1 MGFESDAMGTMHG
14 REGTTLFESWRSM
27 RLASNIYAGLMSPQD
42 KIKLDGLENYVHPDT
57 PAEIGTY
64 MQVVID
70 KQGHVVGGRLL
81 QDSTLS
87 DYRIVDAYITP
98 NHEIVLGEN
107 KIRPRMPDENVPWR
121 QISNRPDTVAGY
133 GIKDAYIAER
143 LIGVINEHNLPE
155 RLRQPI
161 ATKKELKSAYSDV
174 DVRLEAIRTLSY
186 ENFRHLFESMAIM
199 SSDINTTHSS
209 VEELDKKITAYSDID
224 VRLEAIRTLS
234 YENFRSLFES
244 VSNNATNIS
253 KNTSDI
259 NKTFSLI
266 NSVDERIQSN
276 IKSIE
281 RDVQS
286 NSNALEAIRTL
297 SYENFRSLF
306 ESVSNNATN
315 ISKNTSD
322 INKTFSLINSVDER
336 IQSNIKSIERD
347 VQSNSNALEAIRTL
361 SYENFRSLFESIGEI
376 SSDVNAAHLS
386 LKELNDKFTTHSNLS
401 RQDLIATNSRLTNEC
416 NSLKNI
422 ISVLSTRLADVLEVL
437 GRTDN
442 GRAVNT
448 FAGFTAPEDGT
459 TWIQFGIDYIMEK
472 DDGESII
479 NQSFV
484 AINDD
489 GEVIYEYTS
498 TEDMV
503 CSYPDVILKFNSGEV
518 VVNPMAKIIF
528 GDDNVVIAGSGIT
541 QLFKPNYIENGEK
554 ARIVLDN
561 GITIPVLS
569 EYKVQGVYANSEI
582 QEEKSEEGAV
592 LPESP
597 SCCTDEVVTDD
608 DFDDIFS

>member
-70 KQGHVVGGRLL
+70 KQGHIIGGRLL
-81 QDSTLS
+81 QDTTLS
-87 DYRIVDAYITP
+87 DYTIVDAYITP
-98 NHEIVLGEN
+98 DNEIVLGEN

-143 LIGVINEHNLPE
+143 LTGVINEHNLPE

-186 ENFRHLFESMAIM
+186 ENFR
-199 SSDINTTHSS
+199 
-209 VEELDKKITAYSDID
+209 
-224 VRLEAIRTLS
+224 
-234 YENFRSLFES
+234 
-244 VSNNATNIS
+244 
-253 KNTSDI
+253 
-259 NKTFSLI
+259 
-266 NSVDERIQSN
+266 
-276 IKSIE
+276 SI
-281 RDVQS
+281 
-286 NSNALEAIRTL
+286 
-297 SYENFRSLF
+297 
-306 ESVSNNATN
+306 
-315 ISKNTSD
+315 
-322 INKTFSLINSVDER
+322 
-336 IQSNIKSIERD
+336 
-347 VQSNSNALEAIRTL
+347 
-361 SYENFRSLFESIGEI
+361 FESIGEI
-376 SSDVNAAHLS
+376 SSDVNTAHLS

-448 FAGFTAPEDGT
+448 FAGFTAPKDGT

-489 GEVIYEYTS
+489 GDVVYEYTS
-498 TEDMV
+498 MEDVV
-503 CSYPDVILKFNSGEV
+503 CSYPDVVLQFNSGEV
-518 VVNPMAKIIF
+518 VANPMAKIIF

-569 EYKVQGVYANSEI
+569 EYKVQGVYSNSKI
-582 QEEKSEEGAV
+582 QGEKSEEGTV
-592 LPESP
+592 LPENP
-597 SCCTDEVVTDD
+597 SFCTDEVVTDD

>member
-14 REGTTLFESWRSM
+14 REGATLFESWRSM

-70 KQGHVVGGRLL
+70 KQGHIVGGRLL

-98 NHEIVLGEN
+98 DNEIVLGEN

-143 LIGVINEHNLPE
+143 LTGVINEHNLPE

-186 ENFRHLFESMAIM
+186 ENFRHLFESMATM

-209 VEELDKKITAYSDID
+209 VEELDKKIAAYSDID
-224 VRLEAIRTLS
+224 IRLEAVRTLS

-253 KNTSDI
+253 KNTADI

-266 NSVDERIQSN
+266 NSVDKRIQSN

-286 NSNALEAIRTL
+286 NSNALEA
-297 SYENFRSLF
+297 
-306 ESVSNNATN
+306 V
-315 ISKNTSD
+315 
-322 INKTFSLINSVDER
+322 
-336 IQSNIKSIERD
+336 
-347 VQSNSNALEAIRTL
+347 RTL

-489 GEVIYEYTS
+489 GEVVYEYTS
-498 TEDMV
+498 MEDVV
-503 CSYPDVILKFNSGEV
+503 CSYPDVVLKFNSGEV

-528 GDDNVVIAGSGIT
+528 GNDNVVIAGSGIT

-569 EYKVQGVYANSEI
+569 EYKVQGVYSNSKI
-582 QEEKSEEGAV
+582 QGEKSEEGTV
-592 LPESP
+592 LPENP
-597 SCCTDEVVTDD
+597 SFCTDEVVTDD

>member
-70 KQGHVVGGRLL
+70 KQGHIVGGRLL

-98 NHEIVLGEN
+98 DNEIVLGEN

-143 LIGVINEHNLPE
+143 LTGVINEHNLPE

-186 ENFRHLFESMAIM
+186 ENFRHIFESMAAM
-199 SSDINTTHSS
+199 SSDINTTHSF
-209 VEELDKKITAYSDID
+209 VEELDKKIAAYSDID
-224 VRLEAIRTLS
+224 IRLEAVRTLS

-253 KNTSDI
+253 KNTADI

-266 NSVDERIQSN
+266 NSVD
-276 IKSIE
+276 K
-281 RDVQS
+281 
-286 NSNALEAIRTL
+286 
-297 SYENFRSLF
+297 
-306 ESVSNNATN
+306 
-315 ISKNTSD
+315 
-322 INKTFSLINSVDER
+322 R

-376 SSDVNAAHLS
+376 SSDVNTAHLS

-448 FAGFTAPEDGT
+448 FAGFTAPKDGT

-489 GEVIYEYTS
+489 GDVVYEYTS
-498 TEDMV
+498 MEDVV
-503 CSYPDVILKFNSGEV
+503 CSYPDVVLQFNSGEV
-518 VVNPMAKIIF
+518 VANPMAKIIF

-569 EYKVQGVYANSEI
+569 EYKVQGVYANNEI
-582 QEEKSEEGAV
+582 QEGKSEEGAV

-597 SCCTDEVVTDD
+597 SYCTDEVITDD

>member
-70 KQGHVVGGRLL
+70 KQGHIVGGRLL

-98 NHEIVLGEN
+98 DNEIVLGEN

-143 LIGVINEHNLPE
+143 LTGVINEHNLPE

-186 ENFRHLFESMAIM
+186 ENFRHLFESMATM

-209 VEELDKKITAYSDID
+209 VEELDKKIAAYSDID
-224 VRLEAIRTLS
+224 IRLEAIRTLS

-244 VSNNATNIS
+244 ASNNATNIS
-253 KNTSDI
+253 KNTADI

-266 NSVDERIQSN
+266 NSVD
-276 IKSIE
+276 K
-281 RDVQS
+281 
-286 NSNALEAIRTL
+286 
-297 SYENFRSLF
+297 
-306 ESVSNNATN
+306 
-315 ISKNTSD
+315 
-322 INKTFSLINSVDER
+322 R

-376 SSDVNAAHLS
+376 SSDVNTAHLS

-448 FAGFTAPEDGT
+448 FAGFTAPKDGT

-489 GEVIYEYTS
+489 GEVVYEYTS
-498 TEDMV
+498 MEDVV
-503 CSYPDVILKFNSGEV
+503 CSYPDVVLKFNSGEV

-569 EYKVQGVYANSEI
+569 EYKVQGVYYNSKI
-582 QEEKSEEGAV
+582 QEGKSEEGTV

-597 SCCTDEVVTDD
+597 SYCTDEVITDD

>member
-98 NHEIVLGEN
+98 NNEIVLGEN

-186 ENFRHLFESMAIM
+186 ENFRHLFESMATM

-209 VEELDKKITAYSDID
+209 VEELEKKIKAYSDVDI
-224 VRLEAIRTLS
+224 RLEAVRTLS

-253 KNTSDI
+253 KNTADI

-266 NSVDERIQSN
+266 NSVDERIRSN

-281 RDVQS
+281 KDVQS
-286 NSNALEAIRTL
+286 NSNALEA
-297 SYENFRSLF
+297 
-306 ESVSNNATN
+306 V
-315 ISKNTSD
+315 
-322 INKTFSLINSVDER
+322 
-336 IQSNIKSIERD
+336 
-347 VQSNSNALEAIRTL
+347 RTL

-448 FAGFTAPEDGT
+448 FAGFTAPKDGT

-489 GEVIYEYTS
+489 GEVVYEYTS
-498 TEDMV
+498 MEDVV
-503 CSYPDVILKFNSGEV
+503 CSYPDVVLKFNSGEV

-528 GDDNVVIAGSGIT
+528 GDNNVVIAGSGIT

-569 EYKVQGVYANSEI
+569 EYKVQGVYSNSKI
-582 QEEKSEEGAV
+582 QGEKSEEGTV
-592 LPESP
+592 LPENP

>member
-1 MGFESDAMGTMHG
+1 MSFTKDTVGTVESVGG
-14 REGTTLFESWRSM
+14 VSLFESLRSNQN
-27 RLASNIYAGLMSPQD
+27 ASESFSGLMSATD
-42 KIKLDGLENYVHPDT
+42 KIKLNGIEEGANKYIHPDS
-57 PAEIGTY
+57 PAEVGTY

-70 KQGHVVGGRLL
+70 KQGHIVDGRLL

-98 NHEIVLGEN
+98 DNEIVLGEN
-107 KIRPRMPDENVPWR
+107 KIRPMMPDENVPWR

-143 LIGVINEHNLPE
+143 LTGVINEHNLPE

-174 DVRLEAIRTLSY
+174 DVR
-186 ENFRHLFESMAIM
+186 
-199 SSDINTTHSS
+199 
-209 VEELDKKITAYSDID
+209 
-224 VRLEAIRTLS
+224 
-234 YENFRSLFES
+234 
-244 VSNNATNIS
+244 
-253 KNTSDI
+253 
-259 NKTFSLI
+259 
-266 NSVDERIQSN
+266 
-276 IKSIE
+276 
-281 RDVQS
+281 
-286 NSNALEAIRTL
+286 
-297 SYENFRSLF
+297 
-306 ESVSNNATN
+306 
-315 ISKNTSD
+315 
-322 INKTFSLINSVDER
+322 
-336 IQSNIKSIERD
+336 
-347 VQSNSNALEAIRTL
+347 LEAIRTL

-448 FAGFTAPEDGT
+448 FAGFTAPKDGT
-459 TWIQFGIDYIMEK
+459 TWIQFSIDYIMEK

-489 GEVIYEYTS
+489 GEVVYEYTS
-498 TEDMV
+498 MEDMI
-503 CSYPDVILKFNSGEV
+503 CSYPDVVLKFNSGEV

-569 EYKVQGVYANSEI
+569 EYKVQGVYANSAI
-582 QEEKSEEGAV
+582 QEEKSEEGTV

>member
-1 MGFESDAMGTMHG
+1 MSFTKDTVGTVESVGG
-14 REGTTLFESWRSM
+14 VSLFESLRSNQN
-27 RLASNIYAGLMSPQD
+27 ASESFSGLMSATD
-42 KIKLDGLENYVHPDT
+42 KIKLDGIEEGANKYIHPDS
-57 PAEIGTY
+57 PAEVGTY

-70 KQGHVVGGRLL
+70 KQGHIVDGRLL

-98 NHEIVLGEN
+98 DNEIVLGEN

-143 LIGVINEHNLPE
+143 LTGVINEHNLPE

-186 ENFRHLFESMAIM
+186 ENFRHIFESMATM

-209 VEELDKKITAYSDID
+209 VEELDKKIAAYSDID
-224 VRLEAIRTLS
+224 IRLEAVRTLS

-253 KNTSDI
+253 KNTADI

-266 NSVDERIQSN
+266 NSVDKRIQSN

-286 NSNALEAIRTL
+286 NSNALEA
-297 SYENFRSLF
+297 
-306 ESVSNNATN
+306 V
-315 ISKNTSD
+315 
-322 INKTFSLINSVDER
+322 
-336 IQSNIKSIERD
+336 
-347 VQSNSNALEAIRTL
+347 RTL

-376 SSDVNAAHLS
+376 SSDVNTAHLS

-448 FAGFTAPEDGT
+448 FAGFTAPKDGT

-489 GEVIYEYTS
+489 GDVVYEYTS
-498 TEDMV
+498 MEDVV
-503 CSYPDVILKFNSGEV
+503 CSYPDVVLQFNSGEV
-518 VVNPMAKIIF
+518 VANPMAKIIF

-569 EYKVQGVYANSEI
+569 EYKVQGVYSNSKI
-582 QEEKSEEGAV
+582 QGEKSEEGTV
-592 LPESP
+592 LPENP
-597 SCCTDEVVTDD
+597 SFCTDEVVTDD

>member
-70 KQGHVVGGRLL
+70 KQGHIVGGRLL

-98 NHEIVLGEN
+98 DNEIVLGEN

-143 LIGVINEHNLPE
+143 LTGVINEHNLPE

-186 ENFRHLFESMAIM
+186 ENFRHIFESMATM

-209 VEELDKKITAYSDID
+209 VEELDKKIAAYSDID
-224 VRLEAIRTLS
+224 IRLEAVRTLS

-253 KNTSDI
+253 KNTADI

-266 NSVDERIQSN
+266 NSVD
-276 IKSIE
+276 K
-281 RDVQS
+281 
-286 NSNALEAIRTL
+286 
-297 SYENFRSLF
+297 
-306 ESVSNNATN
+306 
-315 ISKNTSD
+315 
-322 INKTFSLINSVDER
+322 R

-376 SSDVNAAHLS
+376 SSDVNTAHLS

-489 GEVIYEYTS
+489 GDVVYEYTS
-498 TEDMV
+498 MEDVV
-503 CSYPDVILKFNSGEV
+503 CSYPDVVLKFNSGEV

-569 EYKVQGVYANSEI
+569 EYKVQGVYANNEI

-597 SCCTDEVVTDD
+597 SYCTDEVITDD

>member
-1 MGFESDAMGTMHG
+1 MSFTKDTVGTVESVGG
-14 REGTTLFESWRSM
+14 VSLFESLRSNQN
-27 RLASNIYAGLMSPQD
+27 ASESFSGLMSATD
-42 KIKLDGLENYVHPDT
+42 KIKLDGIEEGANKYIHPDS
-57 PAEIGTY
+57 PAEVGTY

-70 KQGHVVGGRLL
+70 KQGHIVGGRLL

-98 NHEIVLGEN
+98 DNEIVLGEN

-143 LIGVINEHNLPE
+143 LTGVINEHNLPE

-174 DVRLEAIRTLSY
+174 DVRLEAVRTLSY
-186 ENFRHLFESMAIM
+186 ENFM
-199 SSDINTTHSS
+199 
-209 VEELDKKITAYSDID
+209 
-224 VRLEAIRTLS
+224 
-234 YENFRSLFES
+234 
-244 VSNNATNIS
+244 
-253 KNTSDI
+253 
-259 NKTFSLI
+259 
-266 NSVDERIQSN
+266 
-276 IKSIE
+276 
-281 RDVQS
+281 
-286 NSNALEAIRTL
+286 
-297 SYENFRSLF
+297 
-306 ESVSNNATN
+306 
-315 ISKNTSD
+315 
-322 INKTFSLINSVDER
+322 
-336 IQSNIKSIERD
+336 
-347 VQSNSNALEAIRTL
+347 
-361 SYENFRSLFESIGEI
+361 SLFESIGEI
-376 SSDVNAAHLS
+376 SSDVNTAHLS

-489 GEVIYEYTS
+489 GEVVYEYTS
-498 TEDMV
+498 MEDVV
-503 CSYPDVILKFNSGEV
+503 CSYPDVVLQFNSGEV
-518 VVNPMAKIIF
+518 VANPMAKIIF

-569 EYKVQGVYANSEI
+569 EYKVQGVYSNSKI
-582 QEEKSEEGAV
+582 QGEKSEEGTV
-592 LPESP
+592 LPENP
-597 SCCTDEVVTDD
+597 SFCTDEVVTDD

>member
-186 ENFRHLFESMAIM
+186 ENFRHLFESMATM

-209 VEELDKKITAYSDID
+209 VEELEKKITAYSDID
-224 VRLEAIRTLS
+224 IRLEAIRTLS

-244 VSNNATNIS
+244 ASNNATNIS
-253 KNTSDI
+253 KNTADI

-266 NSVDERIQSN
+266 NSVDERIRSN

-281 RDVQS
+281 KDVQS
-286 NSNALEAIRTL
+286 NSNALEA
-297 SYENFRSLF
+297 
-306 ESVSNNATN
+306 V
-315 ISKNTSD
+315 
-322 INKTFSLINSVDER
+322 
-336 IQSNIKSIERD
+336 
-347 VQSNSNALEAIRTL
+347 RTL

-489 GEVIYEYTS
+489 GEVVYEYTS
-498 TEDMV
+498 MEDVV
-503 CSYPDVILKFNSGEV
+503 CSYPDVVLKFNSGEV

-569 EYKVQGVYANSEI
+569 EYKVQGVYANSAI
-582 QEEKSEEGAV
+582 QEEKSEEGTV

>member
-1 MGFESDAMGTMHG
+1 MGFTKNIIGTNESVGG
-14 REGTTLFESWRSM
+14 INLFESIRSTQ
-27 RLASNIYAGLMSPQD
+27 LATSDTAGLMSPQD
-42 KIKLDGLENYVHPDT
+42 KSKLDSLENYIHPDT

-70 KQGHVVGGRLL
+70 KQGHIVGGRLL

-98 NHEIVLGEN
+98 DNEIVLGEN

-143 LIGVINEHNLPE
+143 LTGVINEHNLPE

-186 ENFRHLFESMAIM
+186 ENFRHLFESMATM

-224 VRLEAIRTLS
+224 IRLEAVRTLS

-253 KNTSDI
+253 KNTADI

-266 NSVDERIQSN
+266 NSVDKRIQNN

-286 NSNALEAIRTL
+286 NSNTLEA
-297 SYENFRSLF
+297 
-306 ESVSNNATN
+306 V
-315 ISKNTSD
+315 
-322 INKTFSLINSVDER
+322 
-336 IQSNIKSIERD
+336 
-347 VQSNSNALEAIRTL
+347 RTL

-376 SSDVNAAHLS
+376 SSDVNTAHLS

-489 GEVIYEYTS
+489 GEVVYEYTS
-498 TEDMV
+498 MEDVV
-503 CSYPDVILKFNSGEV
+503 CSYPDVVLKFNSGEV

-569 EYKVQGVYANSEI
+569 EYKVQGVYSNSKI
-582 QEEKSEEGAV
+582 QGEKSEEGTV
-592 LPESP
+592 LPENP
-597 SCCTDEVVTDD
+597 SFCTDEVVTDD

>member
-70 KQGHVVGGRLL
+70 KQGHIVGGRLL

-98 NHEIVLGEN
+98 DNEIVLGEN

-143 LIGVINEHNLPE
+143 LTGVINEHNLPE

-186 ENFRHLFESMAIM
+186 ENFRHLFESMATM

-253 KNTSDI
+253 KNAADI

-266 NSVDERIQSN
+266 NSVDERIRSN

-281 RDVQS
+281 KDVQS
-286 NSNALEAIRTL
+286 NSNALEA
-297 SYENFRSLF
+297 
-306 ESVSNNATN
+306 V
-315 ISKNTSD
+315 
-322 INKTFSLINSVDER
+322 
-336 IQSNIKSIERD
+336 
-347 VQSNSNALEAIRTL
+347 RTL

-448 FAGFTAPEDGT
+448 FAGFTAPKDGT

-489 GEVIYEYTS
+489 GEVVYEYTS
-498 TEDMV
+498 MEDVV
-503 CSYPDVILKFNSGEV
+503 CSYPDVVLKFNSGEV

-541 QLFKPNYIENGEK
+541 QLFEPNYIENGEK

-569 EYKVQGVYANSEI
+569 EYKVQGVYSNSKI
-582 QEEKSEEGAV
+582 QGEKSEEGTV
-592 LPESP
+592 LPENP

>member
-1 MGFESDAMGTMHG
+1 MSFTKDTVGTVESVGG
-14 REGTTLFESWRSM
+14 VSLFESLRSNQN
-27 RLASNIYAGLMSPQD
+27 ASESFSGLMSATD
-42 KIKLDGLENYVHPDT
+42 KIKLDGIEEGANKYIHPDS
-57 PAEIGTY
+57 PAEVGTY

-70 KQGHVVGGRLL
+70 KQGHIVGGRLL

-98 NHEIVLGEN
+98 DNEIVLGEN

-143 LIGVINEHNLPE
+143 LTGVINEHNLPE

-186 ENFRHLFESMAIM
+186 ENFRHLFESMATM
-199 SSDINTTHSS
+199 SSDINTPHSF

-224 VRLEAIRTLS
+224 VRLEAVRTLS

-253 KNTSDI
+253 KNAADI

-266 NSVDERIQSN
+266 NSVDKRIQSN

-286 NSNALEAIRTL
+286 NSNALEA
-297 SYENFRSLF
+297 
-306 ESVSNNATN
+306 V
-315 ISKNTSD
+315 
-322 INKTFSLINSVDER
+322 
-336 IQSNIKSIERD
+336 
-347 VQSNSNALEAIRTL
+347 RTL

-448 FAGFTAPEDGT
+448 FAGFTAPKDGT

-489 GEVIYEYTS
+489 GEVVYEYTS
-498 TEDMV
+498 MEDVV
-503 CSYPDVILKFNSGEV
+503 CSYPDVVLKFNSGEV

-569 EYKVQGVYANSEI
+569 EYKVQGVYSNSKI
-582 QEEKSEEGAV
+582 QGEKSEEGMV
-592 LPESP
+592 LPENP
-597 SCCTDEVVTDD
+597 SFCTDEVVTDD

>member
-70 KQGHVVGGRLL
+70 KQGHIVGGRLL

-98 NHEIVLGEN
+98 DNEIVLGEN

-143 LIGVINEHNLPE
+143 LTGVINEHNLPE

-186 ENFRHLFESMAIM
+186 ENFRHLFESMATM

-209 VEELDKKITAYSDID
+209 VEELDKKITAYSGVD

-253 KNTSDI
+253 KNTADI

-266 NSVDERIQSN
+266 NSVDKRIQSN

-286 NSNALEAIRTL
+286 NSNALEA
-297 SYENFRSLF
+297 
-306 ESVSNNATN
+306 V
-315 ISKNTSD
+315 
-322 INKTFSLINSVDER
+322 
-336 IQSNIKSIERD
+336 
-347 VQSNSNALEAIRTL
+347 RTL

-448 FAGFTAPEDGT
+448 FAGFTAPKDGT

-498 TEDMV
+498 MEDVV
-503 CSYPDVILKFNSGEV
+503 CSYPDVVLKFNSGEV

-528 GDDNVVIAGSGIT
+528 GDDNVVIAGSDIT

-569 EYKVQGVYANSEI
+569 EYKVHGVYSNSKI
-582 QEEKSEEGAV
+582 HGEKSEEGTA

-597 SCCTDEVVTDD
+597 SFCTDEVITDD

>member
-70 KQGHVVGGRLL
+70 KQGHIVGGRLL

-98 NHEIVLGEN
+98 DNEIVLGEN

-143 LIGVINEHNLPE
+143 LTGVINEHNLPE

-186 ENFRHLFESMAIM
+186 ENFRHLFESMATM

-224 VRLEAIRTLS
+224 IRLEAIRTFS

-253 KNTSDI
+253 KNTADI

-266 NSVDERIQSN
+266 NSVDKRIQSN

-281 RDVQS
+281 
-286 NSNALEAIRTL
+286 
-297 SYENFRSLF
+297 
-306 ESVSNNATN
+306 
-315 ISKNTSD
+315 K
-322 INKTFSLINSVDER
+322 
-336 IQSNIKSIERD
+336 D

-489 GEVIYEYTS
+489 GEVVYEYTS
-498 TEDMV
+498 TEDVV
-503 CSYPDVILKFNSGEV
+503 CSYPDVVLKFNSGEV

-569 EYKVQGVYANSEI
+569 EYKVQGVYANSAI
-582 QEEKSEEGAV
+582 QEEKSEEGTV

-597 SCCTDEVVTDD
+597 SCCTDEAVTDD

>member
-1 MGFESDAMGTMHG
+1 MSFTKDTVGTVESVGG
-14 REGTTLFESWRSM
+14 VNLFESLRSNQN
-27 RLASNIYAGLMSPQD
+27 ASESFSGLMSATD
-42 KIKLDGLENYVHPDT
+42 KIKLDGIEEGANKYIHPDS
-57 PAEIGTY
+57 PAEVGTY

-70 KQGHVVGGRLL
+70 KQGHIVDGRLL

-98 NHEIVLGEN
+98 DNEIVLGEN

-121 QISNRPDTVAGY
+121 QISNRPDTIAGY

-143 LIGVINEHNLPE
+143 LTGVINEHNLPE

-161 ATKKELKSAYSDV
+161 ATKKELKSAYSDI
-174 DVRLEAIRTLSY
+174 DIRLEA
-186 ENFRHLFESMAIM
+186 
-199 SSDINTTHSS
+199 
-209 VEELDKKITAYSDID
+209 V
-224 VRLEAIRTLS
+224 
-234 YENFRSLFES
+234 
-244 VSNNATNIS
+244 
-253 KNTSDI
+253 
-259 NKTFSLI
+259 
-266 NSVDERIQSN
+266 
-276 IKSIE
+276 
-281 RDVQS
+281 
-286 NSNALEAIRTL
+286 
-297 SYENFRSLF
+297 
-306 ESVSNNATN
+306 
-315 ISKNTSD
+315 
-322 INKTFSLINSVDER
+322 
-336 IQSNIKSIERD
+336 
-347 VQSNSNALEAIRTL
+347 RTL

-448 FAGFTAPEDGT
+448 FAGFTTPKDGT

-472 DDGESII
+472 DDGESIT

-489 GEVIYEYTS
+489 GEVVYEYTS
-498 TEDMV
+498 MEDVV
-503 CSYPDVILKFNSGEV
+503 CSYPDVVLKFNSGEV

-569 EYKVQGVYANSEI
+569 EYKVQGVYSNSKI
-582 QEEKSEEGAV
+582 QGEKSEEGTV
-592 LPESP
+592 LPENP
-597 SCCTDEVVTDD
+597 SFCTDEVVTDD

>member
-70 KQGHVVGGRLL
+70 KQGHIVGGRLL

-98 NHEIVLGEN
+98 DNEIVLGEN

-143 LIGVINEHNLPE
+143 LTGVINEHNLPE

-161 ATKKELKSAYSDV
+161 ATKKELKSAYSD
-174 DVRLEAIRTLSY
+174 
-186 ENFRHLFESMAIM
+186 
-199 SSDINTTHSS
+199 
-209 VEELDKKITAYSDID
+209 ID
-224 VRLEAIRTLS
+224 VRLEAVRTLS
-234 YENFRSLFES
+234 YENFRS
-244 VSNNATNIS
+244 I
-253 KNTSDI
+253 
-259 NKTFSLI
+259 
-266 NSVDERIQSN
+266 
-276 IKSIE
+276 
-281 RDVQS
+281 
-286 NSNALEAIRTL
+286 
-297 SYENFRSLF
+297 
-306 ESVSNNATN
+306 
-315 ISKNTSD
+315 
-322 INKTFSLINSVDER
+322 
-336 IQSNIKSIERD
+336 
-347 VQSNSNALEAIRTL
+347 
-361 SYENFRSLFESIGEI
+361 FESIGEI
-376 SSDVNAAHLS
+376 SSDVNTAHLS

-448 FAGFTAPEDGT
+448 FAGFTAPKDGT

-489 GEVIYEYTS
+489 GEVVYEYTS
-498 TEDMV
+498 MEDVV
-503 CSYPDVILKFNSGEV
+503 CSYPDVVLKFNYGEV

-569 EYKVQGVYANSEI
+569 EYKVQGVYANNEI
-582 QEEKSEEGAV
+582 QEGKSEEGAV

-597 SCCTDEVVTDD
+597 SYCTDEVITDD

>member
-1 MGFESDAMGTMHG
+1 MSFTKDTVGTVESVGG
-14 REGTTLFESWRSM
+14 VSLFESLRSNQN
-27 RLASNIYAGLMSPQD
+27 ASESFSGLMSATD
-42 KIKLDGLENYVHPDT
+42 KIKLDGIEEGANKYIHPDS
-57 PAEIGTY
+57 PAEVGTY

-70 KQGHVVGGRLL
+70 KQGHIVDGRLL

-98 NHEIVLGEN
+98 DNEIVLGEN

-143 LIGVINEHNLPE
+143 LTGVINEHNLPE

-186 ENFRHLFESMAIM
+186 ENFRHLFESMATM

-209 VEELDKKITAYSDID
+209 VEELDKKIAAYSDID
-224 VRLEAIRTLS
+224 IRLEAVRTLS

-253 KNTSDI
+253 KNTADI

-266 NSVDERIQSN
+266 NSVDKRIQSN

-286 NSNALEAIRTL
+286 NSNVLEAIRTL
-297 SYENFRSLF
+297 SYENFRS
-306 ESVSNNATN
+306 
-315 ISKNTSD
+315 I
-322 INKTFSLINSVDER
+322 
-336 IQSNIKSIERD
+336 
-347 VQSNSNALEAIRTL
+347 
-361 SYENFRSLFESIGEI
+361 FESIGEI

-422 ISVLSTRLADVLEVL
+422 ISVISTRLADVLEVL

-489 GEVIYEYTS
+489 GEVVYEYTS
-498 TEDMV
+498 MEDVV
-503 CSYPDVILKFNSGEV
+503 CSYPDVVLKFNSGEV

-569 EYKVQGVYANSEI
+569 EYKVQGVYSNSKI
-582 QEEKSEEGAV
+582 QGEKSEEGMV
-592 LPESP
+592 LPENP
-597 SCCTDEVVTDD
+597 SFCTDEVITDD

>member
-70 KQGHVVGGRLL
+70 KQGHIVGGRLL
-81 QDSTLS
+81 QDSTLAN
-87 DYRIVDAYITP
+87 YRIVDAYITP
-98 NHEIVLGEN
+98 DNEIVLGEN

-143 LIGVINEHNLPE
+143 LTGVINEHNLPE

-186 ENFRHLFESMAIM
+186 ENFRHLFESMATM

-209 VEELDKKITAYSDID
+209 VEELDKKIAAYSDID
-224 VRLEAIRTLS
+224 IRLEAVRTLS

-253 KNTSDI
+253 KNTADI

-266 NSVDERIQSN
+266 NSVD
-276 IKSIE
+276 K
-281 RDVQS
+281 
-286 NSNALEAIRTL
+286 
-297 SYENFRSLF
+297 
-306 ESVSNNATN
+306 
-315 ISKNTSD
+315 
-322 INKTFSLINSVDER
+322 R

-376 SSDVNAAHLS
+376 SSDVNTAHLS

-448 FAGFTAPEDGT
+448 FAGFTAPKDGT

-489 GEVIYEYTS
+489 GDVVYEYTS
-498 TEDMV
+498 MEDVV
-503 CSYPDVILKFNSGEV
+503 CSYPDVVLQFNSGEV
-518 VVNPMAKIIF
+518 VANPMAKIIF

-569 EYKVQGVYANSEI
+569 EYKVQGVYANNEI
-582 QEEKSEEGAV
+582 QEGKSEEGAV

-597 SCCTDEVVTDD
+597 SYCTDEVITDD

>member
-70 KQGHVVGGRLL
+70 KQGHIVGGRLL

-98 NHEIVLGEN
+98 DNEIVLGEN

-143 LIGVINEHNLPE
+143 LTGVINEHNLPE

-186 ENFRHLFESMAIM
+186 ENFRHLFESMATM

-224 VRLEAIRTLS
+224 IRLEAIRTLS

-253 KNTSDI
+253 ENTADI

-266 NSVDERIQSN
+266 NSVDKRIQSN

-281 RDVQS
+281 
-286 NSNALEAIRTL
+286 
-297 SYENFRSLF
+297 
-306 ESVSNNATN
+306 
-315 ISKNTSD
+315 K
-322 INKTFSLINSVDER
+322 
-336 IQSNIKSIERD
+336 D

-489 GEVIYEYTS
+489 GEVVYEYTS
-498 TEDMV
+498 TEDVV
-503 CSYPDVILKFNSGEV
+503 CSYPDVVLKFNSGEV

-569 EYKVQGVYANSEI
+569 EYKVQGVYSNSKI
-582 QEEKSEEGAV
+582 QGEKSEEGTV

-597 SCCTDEVVTDD
+597 SCCTDEAVTDD
-608 DFDDIFS
+608 DLDDIFS

>member
-70 KQGHVVGGRLL
+70 KQGHIVGGRLL

-98 NHEIVLGEN
+98 DNEIVLGEN

-143 LIGVINEHNLPE
+143 LTGVINEHNLPE

-186 ENFRHLFESMAIM
+186 ENFRHLFESMATM

-224 VRLEAIRTLS
+224 IRLEAIRTLS

-253 KNTSDI
+253 KNTADI

-266 NSVDERIQSN
+266 NSVDKRIQSN

-281 RDVQS
+281 
-286 NSNALEAIRTL
+286 
-297 SYENFRSLF
+297 
-306 ESVSNNATN
+306 
-315 ISKNTSD
+315 K
-322 INKTFSLINSVDER
+322 
-336 IQSNIKSIERD
+336 D

-489 GEVIYEYTS
+489 GEVVYEYTS
-498 TEDMV
+498 TEDVV
-503 CSYPDVILKFNSGEV
+503 CSYPDVVLKFNSGEV

-569 EYKVQGVYANSEI
+569 EYKVQGVYANSAI
-582 QEEKSEEGAV
+582 QEEKSEEGTV

-597 SCCTDEVVTDD
+597 SCCTDEAVTDD

>member
-70 KQGHVVGGRLL
+70 KQGHIVGGRLL

-98 NHEIVLGEN
+98 DNEIVLGEN

-143 LIGVINEHNLPE
+143 LTGVINEHNLPE

-161 ATKKELKSAYSDV
+161 ATKKELKSAYSD
-174 DVRLEAIRTLSY
+174 
-186 ENFRHLFESMAIM
+186 
-199 SSDINTTHSS
+199 
-209 VEELDKKITAYSDID
+209 ID
-224 VRLEAIRTLS
+224 VRLEA
-234 YENFRSLFES
+234 
-244 VSNNATNIS
+244 V
-253 KNTSDI
+253 
-259 NKTFSLI
+259 
-266 NSVDERIQSN
+266 
-276 IKSIE
+276 
-281 RDVQS
+281 
-286 NSNALEAIRTL
+286 
-297 SYENFRSLF
+297 
-306 ESVSNNATN
+306 
-315 ISKNTSD
+315 
-322 INKTFSLINSVDER
+322 
-336 IQSNIKSIERD
+336 
-347 VQSNSNALEAIRTL
+347 RTL

-376 SSDVNAAHLS
+376 SSDVNTAHLS

-489 GEVIYEYTS
+489 GEVVYEYTS
-498 TEDMV
+498 MEDVV
-503 CSYPDVILKFNSGEV
+503 CSYPDVVLKFNSGEV

-528 GDDNVVIAGSGIT
+528 GDGNVVIAGSGIT

-569 EYKVQGVYANSEI
+569 EYKVQGVYANNEI
-582 QEEKSEEGAV
+582 QEGKSEEGTV

-597 SCCTDEVVTDD
+597 SYCTDEVITDD

>member
-1 MGFESDAMGTMHG
+1 MSFTKDTVGTVESVGG
-14 REGTTLFESWRSM
+14 VNLFESLRSNQN
-27 RLASNIYAGLMSPQD
+27 ASESFSGLMSATD
-42 KIKLDGLENYVHPDT
+42 KIKLDGIEEGANKYIHPDS
-57 PAEIGTY
+57 PAEVGNY

-70 KQGHVVGGRLL
+70 KQGHIVGGRLL

-98 NHEIVLGEN
+98 NNEIVLGEN

-161 ATKKELKSAYSDV
+161 ATKKELKSAYSDI
-174 DVRLEAIRTLSY
+174 DIRLEA
-186 ENFRHLFESMAIM
+186 
-199 SSDINTTHSS
+199 
-209 VEELDKKITAYSDID
+209 V
-224 VRLEAIRTLS
+224 
-234 YENFRSLFES
+234 
-244 VSNNATNIS
+244 
-253 KNTSDI
+253 
-259 NKTFSLI
+259 
-266 NSVDERIQSN
+266 
-276 IKSIE
+276 
-281 RDVQS
+281 
-286 NSNALEAIRTL
+286 
-297 SYENFRSLF
+297 
-306 ESVSNNATN
+306 
-315 ISKNTSD
+315 
-322 INKTFSLINSVDER
+322 
-336 IQSNIKSIERD
+336 
-347 VQSNSNALEAIRTL
+347 RTL

-448 FAGFTAPEDGT
+448 FAGFTTPKDGT

-472 DDGESII
+472 DDGESIT

-489 GEVIYEYTS
+489 GEVVYEYTS
-498 TEDMV
+498 MEDVV
-503 CSYPDVILKFNSGEV
+503 CSYPDVVLKFNSGEV

-569 EYKVQGVYANSEI
+569 EYKVQGVYSNSKI
-582 QEEKSEEGAV
+582 QGEKSEEGTV
-592 LPESP
+592 LPENP
-597 SCCTDEVVTDD
+597 SFCTDEVVTDD

>member
-70 KQGHVVGGRLL
+70 KQGHIVGGRLL

-98 NHEIVLGEN
+98 DNEIVLGEN

-143 LIGVINEHNLPE
+143 LTGVINEHNLPE

-186 ENFRHLFESMAIM
+186 ENFR
-199 SSDINTTHSS
+199 
-209 VEELDKKITAYSDID
+209 
-224 VRLEAIRTLS
+224 
-234 YENFRSLFES
+234 
-244 VSNNATNIS
+244 
-253 KNTSDI
+253 
-259 NKTFSLI
+259 
-266 NSVDERIQSN
+266 
-276 IKSIE
+276 SI
-281 RDVQS
+281 
-286 NSNALEAIRTL
+286 
-297 SYENFRSLF
+297 
-306 ESVSNNATN
+306 
-315 ISKNTSD
+315 
-322 INKTFSLINSVDER
+322 
-336 IQSNIKSIERD
+336 
-347 VQSNSNALEAIRTL
+347 
-361 SYENFRSLFESIGEI
+361 FESIGEI

-448 FAGFTAPEDGT
+448 FAGFTAPKDGT

-489 GEVIYEYTS
+489 GDVVYEYTS
-498 TEDMV
+498 MEDVV
-503 CSYPDVILKFNSGEV
+503 CSYPDVVLKFNSGEV
-518 VVNPMAKIIF
+518 VANPMAKIIF

-569 EYKVQGVYANSEI
+569 EYKVQGVYSNSKI
-582 QEEKSEEGAV
+582 QGEKSEEGTV
-592 LPESP
+592 LPENP
-597 SCCTDEVVTDD
+597 SFCTDEVVTDD

>member
-70 KQGHVVGGRLL
+70 KQGHIVGGRLL

-98 NHEIVLGEN
+98 DNEIVLGEN

-143 LIGVINEHNLPE
+143 LTGVINEHNLPE

-186 ENFRHLFESMAIM
+186 ENFRHLFESMATM

-224 VRLEAIRTLS
+224 IRLEAIRTLS

-253 KNTSDI
+253 KNTADI

-266 NSVDERIQSN
+266 NSVDKRIQSN

-281 RDVQS
+281 
-286 NSNALEAIRTL
+286 
-297 SYENFRSLF
+297 
-306 ESVSNNATN
+306 
-315 ISKNTSD
+315 K
-322 INKTFSLINSVDER
+322 
-336 IQSNIKSIERD
+336 D

-489 GEVIYEYTS
+489 GEVVYEYTS
-498 TEDMV
+498 TEDVV
-503 CSYPDVILKFNSGEV
+503 CSYPDVVLKFNSGEV

-541 QLFKPNYIENGEK
+541 QLFKPNHIENGEK

-569 EYKVQGVYANSEI
+569 EYKVQGVYANSAI
-582 QEEKSEEGAV
+582 QEEKSEEGTV

-597 SCCTDEVVTDD
+597 SCCTDEAVTDD

>member
-70 KQGHVVGGRLL
+70 KQGHIVGGRLL

-98 NHEIVLGEN
+98 DNEIVLGEN

-143 LIGVINEHNLPE
+143 LTGVINEHNLPE

-186 ENFRHLFESMAIM
+186 ENFRHLFESMATM

-209 VEELDKKITAYSDID
+209 VEELDKKIAAYSDID
-224 VRLEAIRTLS
+224 IRLEAIRTLS

-253 KNTSDI
+253 KNTADI

-266 NSVDERIQSN
+266 NSVDKRIQRN

-286 NSNALEAIRTL
+286 NSNALEA
-297 SYENFRSLF
+297 
-306 ESVSNNATN
+306 V
-315 ISKNTSD
+315 
-322 INKTFSLINSVDER
+322 
-336 IQSNIKSIERD
+336 
-347 VQSNSNALEAIRTL
+347 RTL

-376 SSDVNAAHLS
+376 SSDVNTAHLS

-489 GEVIYEYTS
+489 GDVVYEYTS
-498 TEDMV
+498 TEDVV
-503 CSYPDVILKFNSGEV
+503 CSYPDVVLQFNSGEV
-518 VVNPMAKIIF
+518 VANPMAKIIF

-569 EYKVQGVYANSEI
+569 EYKVQGVYANNEI
-582 QEEKSEEGAV
+582 QEGKSEEGTV

-597 SCCTDEVVTDD
+597 SCCTDEVITDD

>member
-70 KQGHVVGGRLL
+70 KQGHIVGGRLL

-98 NHEIVLGEN
+98 DNEIVLGEN

-143 LIGVINEHNLPE
+143 LTGVINEHNLPE

-186 ENFRHLFESMAIM
+186 ENFRHLFESMATM
-199 SSDINTTHSS
+199 SSDINTTHSF

-224 VRLEAIRTLS
+224 IRLEAIRTLS

-253 KNTSDI
+253 KNTADI

-266 NSVDERIQSN
+266 NSVDKRIQSN

-286 NSNALEAIRTL
+286 NSNALEA
-297 SYENFRSLF
+297 
-306 ESVSNNATN
+306 V
-315 ISKNTSD
+315 
-322 INKTFSLINSVDER
+322 
-336 IQSNIKSIERD
+336 
-347 VQSNSNALEAIRTL
+347 RTL

-386 LKELNDKFTTHSNLS
+386 IKELNDKFTTHSNLS

-448 FAGFTAPEDGT
+448 FAGFTAPKDGT

-489 GEVIYEYTS
+489 GEVVYEYTS
-498 TEDMV
+498 MEDVV
-503 CSYPDVILKFNSGEV
+503 CNYPDVVLKFNSGEV

-569 EYKVQGVYANSEI
+569 EYKVQGVYANNEI

-597 SCCTDEVVTDD
+597 SCCTDEVITDD

>member
-1 MGFESDAMGTMHG
+1 MSFTKDTVGTVESVGG
-14 REGTTLFESWRSM
+14 VSLFESLRSNQN
-27 RLASNIYAGLMSPQD
+27 ASESFSGLMSATD
-42 KIKLDGLENYVHPDT
+42 KIKLDGIEEGANKYIHPDS
-57 PAEIGTY
+57 PAEVGTY

-70 KQGHVVGGRLL
+70 KQGHIVDGRLL

-98 NHEIVLGEN
+98 DNEIVLGEN

-143 LIGVINEHNLPE
+143 LTGVINEHNLPE

-161 ATKKELKSAYSDV
+161 ATKKELKSAYSD
-174 DVRLEAIRTLSY
+174 I
-186 ENFRHLFESMAIM
+186 
-199 SSDINTTHSS
+199 DI
-209 VEELDKKITAYSDID
+209 
-224 VRLEAIRTLS
+224 RLEAIRTLS

-253 KNTSDI
+253 KNTADI

-266 NSVDERIQSN
+266 NSVD
-276 IKSIE
+276 K
-281 RDVQS
+281 
-286 NSNALEAIRTL
+286 
-297 SYENFRSLF
+297 
-306 ESVSNNATN
+306 
-315 ISKNTSD
+315 
-322 INKTFSLINSVDER
+322 R

-376 SSDVNAAHLS
+376 SSDVNTAHLS

-448 FAGFTAPEDGT
+448 FAGFTAPKDGT

-489 GEVIYEYTS
+489 GDVVYEYTS
-498 TEDMV
+498 MEDVV
-503 CSYPDVILKFNSGEV
+503 CSYPDVVLQFNSGEV
-518 VVNPMAKIIF
+518 VANPMAKIIF

-554 ARIVLDN
+554 VRIVLDN

-569 EYKVQGVYANSEI
+569 EYKVQGVYSNSKI
-582 QEEKSEEGAV
+582 QGEKSEEGTV
-592 LPESP
+592 LPENP
-597 SCCTDEVVTDD
+597 SFCTDEVITDD

>member
-70 KQGHVVGGRLL
+70 KQGHIVGGRLL

-98 NHEIVLGEN
+98 DNEIVLGEN

-143 LIGVINEHNLPE
+143 LTGVINEHNLPE

-161 ATKKELKSAYSDV
+161 VTKKELKSAYSDV

-186 ENFRHLFESMAIM
+186 ENFRHLFESMATM

-209 VEELDKKITAYSDID
+209 VEELDKKIAAYSDID
-224 VRLEAIRTLS
+224 IRLEAIRTLS

-253 KNTSDI
+253 KNTADI

-266 NSVDERIQSN
+266 NSVDKRIQSN

-286 NSNALEAIRTL
+286 NSNALEA
-297 SYENFRSLF
+297 
-306 ESVSNNATN
+306 V
-315 ISKNTSD
+315 
-322 INKTFSLINSVDER
+322 
-336 IQSNIKSIERD
+336 
-347 VQSNSNALEAIRTL
+347 RTL

-376 SSDVNAAHLS
+376 SSDVNTAHLS

-448 FAGFTAPEDGT
+448 FAGFTAPKDGT

-489 GEVIYEYTS
+489 GDVVYEYTS
-498 TEDMV
+498 MEDVV
-503 CSYPDVILKFNSGEV
+503 CSYPDVVLQFNSGEV
-518 VVNPMAKIIF
+518 VANPMAKIIF

-569 EYKVQGVYANSEI
+569 EYKVQGVYANNEI
-582 QEEKSEEGAV
+582 QEGKSEEGAV

-597 SCCTDEVVTDD
+597 SYCTDEVITDD

>member
-70 KQGHVVGGRLL
+70 KQGHIVGGRLL

-98 NHEIVLGEN
+98 DNEIVLGEN

-143 LIGVINEHNLPE
+143 LTGVINEHNLPE

-161 ATKKELKSAYSDV
+161 ATKKELKSAYSDI

-186 ENFRHLFESMAIM
+186 ENFRHLFESMATM

-209 VEELDKKITAYSDID
+209 VEELDKKIAAYSDID
-224 VRLEAIRTLS
+224 IRLEAIRTLS

-253 KNTSDI
+253 KNTADI

-266 NSVDERIQSN
+266 NSVDKRIQSN

-286 NSNALEAIRTL
+286 NSNALEA
-297 SYENFRSLF
+297 
-306 ESVSNNATN
+306 V
-315 ISKNTSD
+315 
-322 INKTFSLINSVDER
+322 
-336 IQSNIKSIERD
+336 
-347 VQSNSNALEAIRTL
+347 RTL

-386 LKELNDKFTTHSNLS
+386 LKELNDKFTIHSNLS

-448 FAGFTAPEDGT
+448 FAGFTAPQDGT

-489 GEVIYEYTS
+489 GEVVYEYTS

-503 CSYPDVILKFNSGEV
+503 CSYPDVVLKFNSGEV
-518 VVNPMAKIIF
+518 VVNPMAKIFF

-569 EYKVQGVYANSEI
+569 EYKVQGVYSNSKM
-582 QEEKSEEGAV
+582 QGEKIEEGTV

>member
-70 KQGHVVGGRLL
+70 KQGHIVGGRLL

-98 NHEIVLGEN
+98 DNEIVLGEN

-143 LIGVINEHNLPE
+143 LTGVINEHNLPE

-186 ENFRHLFESMAIM
+186 ENFRHLFESMATM

-209 VEELDKKITAYSDID
+209 VEELDKKIAAYSDID
-224 VRLEAIRTLS
+224 IRLEA
-234 YENFRSLFES
+234 
-244 VSNNATNIS
+244 V
-253 KNTSDI
+253 
-259 NKTFSLI
+259 
-266 NSVDERIQSN
+266 
-276 IKSIE
+276 
-281 RDVQS
+281 
-286 NSNALEAIRTL
+286 
-297 SYENFRSLF
+297 
-306 ESVSNNATN
+306 
-315 ISKNTSD
+315 
-322 INKTFSLINSVDER
+322 
-336 IQSNIKSIERD
+336 
-347 VQSNSNALEAIRTL
+347 RTL

-376 SSDVNAAHLS
+376 SSDVNTAHLS

-448 FAGFTAPEDGT
+448 FAGFTAPKDGT

-489 GEVIYEYTS
+489 GDVVYEYTS
-498 TEDMV
+498 MEDVV
-503 CSYPDVILKFNSGEV
+503 CSYPDVVLQFNSGEV
-518 VVNPMAKIIF
+518 VANPMAKIIF

-569 EYKVQGVYANSEI
+569 EYKVQGVYSNSKI
-582 QEEKSEEGAV
+582 QGEKSEEGTV
-592 LPESP
+592 LPENP
-597 SCCTDEVVTDD
+597 SFCTDEVVTDD

>member
-70 KQGHVVGGRLL
+70 KQGHIVGGRLL

-143 LIGVINEHNLPE
+143 LTGVINEHNLPE

-186 ENFRHLFESMAIM
+186 ENFRHLFESMATM

-209 VEELDKKITAYSDID
+209 VEELEKKITAYSDID
-224 VRLEAIRTLS
+224 VRLEAVRTLS

-253 KNTSDI
+253 KNTADI

-266 NSVDERIQSN
+266 NSVDKRIQSN

-281 RDVQS
+281 G
-286 NSNALEAIRTL
+286 
-297 SYENFRSLF
+297 
-306 ESVSNNATN
+306 
-315 ISKNTSD
+315 
-322 INKTFSLINSVDER
+322 
-336 IQSNIKSIERD
+336 D

-489 GEVIYEYTS
+489 GEVVYEYTS
-498 TEDMV
+498 MEDVV
-503 CSYPDVILKFNSGEV
+503 CSYPDVVLKFNSGEV

-569 EYKVQGVYANSEI
+569 EYKVQGVYSNSKI
-582 QEEKSEEGAV
+582 QGEKSEEGTV
-592 LPESP
+592 LPENP
-597 SCCTDEVVTDD
+597 SFCTDEVVTDD

>member
-14 REGTTLFESWRSM
+14 REGTTVFESWRSM

-70 KQGHVVGGRLL
+70 KQGHIVGGRLL

-98 NHEIVLGEN
+98 DNEIVLGEN

-143 LIGVINEHNLPE
+143 LTGVINEHNLPE

-186 ENFRHLFESMAIM
+186 ENFR
-199 SSDINTTHSS
+199 N
-209 VEELDKKITAYSDID
+209 
-224 VRLEAIRTLS
+224 
-234 YENFRSLFES
+234 
-244 VSNNATNIS
+244 
-253 KNTSDI
+253 
-259 NKTFSLI
+259 
-266 NSVDERIQSN
+266 
-276 IKSIE
+276 
-281 RDVQS
+281 
-286 NSNALEAIRTL
+286 
-297 SYENFRSLF
+297 
-306 ESVSNNATN
+306 
-315 ISKNTSD
+315 
-322 INKTFSLINSVDER
+322 
-336 IQSNIKSIERD
+336 
-347 VQSNSNALEAIRTL
+347 
-361 SYENFRSLFESIGEI
+361 LFESIGEI
-376 SSDVNAAHLS
+376 SSDVNTAHLS

-448 FAGFTAPEDGT
+448 FAGFTAPKDGT

-489 GEVIYEYTS
+489 GEVVYEYTS
-498 TEDMV
+498 MEDVV
-503 CSYPDVILKFNSGEV
+503 CSYPDVVLKFNSGEV

-528 GDDNVVIAGSGIT
+528 GDGNVVIAGSGIT

-569 EYKVQGVYANSEI
+569 EYKVQGVYANNEI
-582 QEEKSEEGAV
+582 QEGKSEEGTV

-597 SCCTDEVVTDD
+597 SYCTDEVITDD

>member
-70 KQGHVVGGRLL
+70 KQGHIVGGRLL

-98 NHEIVLGEN
+98 DNEIVLGEN

-143 LIGVINEHNLPE
+143 LTGVINEHNLPE

-186 ENFRHLFESMAIM
+186 ENFRHLFESMATM

-209 VEELDKKITAYSDID
+209 VEELDKKIAAYSDID
-224 VRLEAIRTLS
+224 IRLEAVRTLS

-253 KNTSDI
+253 KNTADI

-266 NSVDERIQSN
+266 NSVDKRIQSN

-286 NSNALEAIRTL
+286 NSNALEA
-297 SYENFRSLF
+297 
-306 ESVSNNATN
+306 V
-315 ISKNTSD
+315 
-322 INKTFSLINSVDER
+322 
-336 IQSNIKSIERD
+336 
-347 VQSNSNALEAIRTL
+347 RTL

-376 SSDVNAAHLS
+376 SSDVNTAHLS

-448 FAGFTAPEDGT
+448 FAGFTAPKDGT

-489 GEVIYEYTS
+489 GDVVYEYTS
-498 TEDMV
+498 MEDVV
-503 CSYPDVILKFNSGEV
+503 CSYPDVVLQFNSGEV
-518 VVNPMAKIIF
+518 VANPMAKIIF
-528 GDDNVVIAGSGIT
+528 GDDNVVIAGSDIT

-569 EYKVQGVYANSEI
+569 EYKVQGVYSNSKI
-582 QEEKSEEGAV
+582 QGEKSEEGTV
-592 LPESP
+592 LPENP
-597 SCCTDEVVTDD
+597 SFCTDEVVTDD

>member
-1 MGFESDAMGTMHG
+1 MSFTKDTVGTVESVGG
-14 REGTTLFESWRSM
+14 VSLFESLRSNQN
-27 RLASNIYAGLMSPQD
+27 ASESFSGLMSATD
-42 KIKLDGLENYVHPDT
+42 KIKLDGIEDGANKYIHPDS
-57 PAEIGTY
+57 PAEVGTY

-70 KQGHVVGGRLL
+70 KQGHIVDGRLL

-98 NHEIVLGEN
+98 DNEIVLGEN
-107 KIRPRMPDENVPWR
+107 KIRPRMPNENVPWR

-143 LIGVINEHNLPE
+143 LTGVINEHNLPE

-186 ENFRHLFESMAIM
+186 ENFRI
-199 SSDINTTHSS
+199 
-209 VEELDKKITAYSDID
+209 
-224 VRLEAIRTLS
+224 
-234 YENFRSLFES
+234 
-244 VSNNATNIS
+244 
-253 KNTSDI
+253 
-259 NKTFSLI
+259 
-266 NSVDERIQSN
+266 
-276 IKSIE
+276 
-281 RDVQS
+281 
-286 NSNALEAIRTL
+286 
-297 SYENFRSLF
+297 
-306 ESVSNNATN
+306 
-315 ISKNTSD
+315 
-322 INKTFSLINSVDER
+322 
-336 IQSNIKSIERD
+336 
-347 VQSNSNALEAIRTL
+347 
-361 SYENFRSLFESIGEI
+361 LFESIGEI

-448 FAGFTAPEDGT
+448 FAGFTAPKDGT

-489 GEVIYEYTS
+489 GEVVYEYTS
-498 TEDMV
+498 MEDVV
-503 CSYPDVILKFNSGEV
+503 CSYPDVVLKFNSGEV

-569 EYKVQGVYANSEI
+569 EYKVQGVYSNSKI
-582 QEEKSEEGAV
+582 QGEKSEEGTV
-592 LPESP
+592 LPENP
-597 SCCTDEVVTDD
+597 SFCTDEVVTDD

>member
-1 MGFESDAMGTMHG
+1 MSFTKDTVGTVESVGG
-14 REGTTLFESWRSM
+14 VSLFESLRSNQN
-27 RLASNIYAGLMSPQD
+27 ASESFSGLMSATD
-42 KIKLDGLENYVHPDT
+42 KIKLDGIEEGANKYIHPDS
-57 PAEIGTY
+57 PAEVGTY

-70 KQGHVVGGRLL
+70 KQGHIVDGRLL

-98 NHEIVLGEN
+98 DNEIVLGEN

-143 LIGVINEHNLPE
+143 LTGVINEHNLPE

-186 ENFRHLFESMAIM
+186 ENFRHIFESMATM

-224 VRLEAIRTLS
+224 IRLEAIRTLS

-253 KNTSDI
+253 KNTADI

-266 NSVDERIQSN
+266 NSVDKRIQSN

-286 NSNALEAIRTL
+286 NSNALEAVRTL
-297 SYENFRSLF
+297 SYENFRS
-306 ESVSNNATN
+306 
-315 ISKNTSD
+315 I
-322 INKTFSLINSVDER
+322 
-336 IQSNIKSIERD
+336 
-347 VQSNSNALEAIRTL
+347 
-361 SYENFRSLFESIGEI
+361 FESIGEI

-489 GEVIYEYTS
+489 GEVVYEYTS
-498 TEDMV
+498 MEDVV
-503 CSYPDVILKFNSGEV
+503 CNYPDVVLKFNSGEV

-569 EYKVQGVYANSEI
+569 EYKVQGVYSNSKI
-582 QEEKSEEGAV
+582 QGEKSEEGTV
-592 LPESP
+592 LPENP
-597 SCCTDEVVTDD
+597 SFCTDEVVTDD

>member
-70 KQGHVVGGRLL
+70 KQGHIVGGRLL

-98 NHEIVLGEN
+98 DNEIVLGEN

-143 LIGVINEHNLPE
+143 LTGVINEHNLPE

-161 ATKKELKSAYSDV
+161 VTKKELKSAYSDV

-186 ENFRHLFESMAIM
+186 ENFRHLFESMATM

-209 VEELDKKITAYSDID
+209 VEELDKKITAYSDLDI
-224 VRLEAIRTLS
+224 RLEAVRTLS

-253 KNTSDI
+253 KNTADI

-266 NSVDERIQSN
+266 NSVDKRIQSN

-286 NSNALEAIRTL
+286 NSNALEA
-297 SYENFRSLF
+297 
-306 ESVSNNATN
+306 V
-315 ISKNTSD
+315 
-322 INKTFSLINSVDER
+322 
-336 IQSNIKSIERD
+336 
-347 VQSNSNALEAIRTL
+347 RTL

-437 GRTDN
+437 GRTAN

-489 GEVIYEYTS
+489 GEVVYEYTS
-498 TEDMV
+498 MEDVV
-503 CSYPDVILKFNSGEV
+503 CSYPDVVLKFNSGEV

-569 EYKVQGVYANSEI
+569 EYKVQGVYSNSKI
-582 QEEKSEEGAV
+582 QGEKSEEGTV
-592 LPESP
+592 LPENP
-597 SCCTDEVVTDD
+597 SFCTDEVVTDD

>member
-1 MGFESDAMGTMHG
+1 MSFTKDTVGTVESVGG
-14 REGTTLFESWRSM
+14 VSLFESLRSNQN
-27 RLASNIYAGLMSPQD
+27 ASESFSGLMSATD
-42 KIKLDGLENYVHPDT
+42 KIKLNGIEEGANKYIHPDS
-57 PAEIGTY
+57 PAEVGTY

-70 KQGHVVGGRLL
+70 KQGHIVDGRLL

-98 NHEIVLGEN
+98 DNEIVLGEN
-107 KIRPRMPDENVPWR
+107 KIRPMMPDENVPWR

-143 LIGVINEHNLPE
+143 LTGVINEHNLPE

-174 DVRLEAIRTLSY
+174 DVR
-186 ENFRHLFESMAIM
+186 
-199 SSDINTTHSS
+199 
-209 VEELDKKITAYSDID
+209 
-224 VRLEAIRTLS
+224 
-234 YENFRSLFES
+234 
-244 VSNNATNIS
+244 
-253 KNTSDI
+253 
-259 NKTFSLI
+259 
-266 NSVDERIQSN
+266 
-276 IKSIE
+276 
-281 RDVQS
+281 
-286 NSNALEAIRTL
+286 
-297 SYENFRSLF
+297 
-306 ESVSNNATN
+306 
-315 ISKNTSD
+315 
-322 INKTFSLINSVDER
+322 
-336 IQSNIKSIERD
+336 
-347 VQSNSNALEAIRTL
+347 LEAIRTL

-422 ISVLSTRLADVLEVL
+422 ISVLSARLADVLEVL

-448 FAGFTAPEDGT
+448 FAGFTAPKDGT
-459 TWIQFGIDYIMEK
+459 TWIQFSIDYIMEK

-489 GEVIYEYTS
+489 GEVVYEYTS
-498 TEDMV
+498 MEDMI
-503 CSYPDVILKFNSGEV
+503 CSYPDVVLKFNSGEV

-554 ARIVLDN
+554 ARIVLNN

-569 EYKVQGVYANSEI
+569 EYKVQGVYSNSKI
-582 QEEKSEEGAV
+582 QGEKSEEGTV
-592 LPESP
+592 LPENP
-597 SCCTDEVVTDD
+597 SFCTDEVVTDD